1 MATVE
6 RIEGAGAALWQAT
19 TDGDVTIAIIHRPR
33 YDDWSLPKG
42 GVDAGESHIQ
52 AAFREVLEETGVKAI
67 FGPEIGTVDYE
78 VNGVTKEVRYWLAEA
93 DQFNAATPNPEE
105 VDAIEWVSI
114 SDAINKLSNSDDR
127 EIVRMAEEFGFGS
140 TPLVLLRHTKA
151 LERGDWD
158 EVDSERTLNE
168 VGFDQAQLL
177 IKHLEPFA
185 IDEVYTS
192 NYTRCVQTVTP
203 LSHSRGLAMTQVP
216 SLNEETFEN
225 DPQRAVAF
233 ANALKQDEKNILIC
247 SHNPVIPTMLRG
259 ILNTKLKNK
268 DLIKLEPGD
277 AWIVHRVQGEI
288 VGLDYLSIKN

>member
-1 MATVE
+1 VIRA
-6 RIEGAGAALWQAT
+6 AGALLWREVDSRNLEIAL
-19 TDGDVTIAIIHRPR
+19 IHRPR

-42 GVDAGESHIQ
+42 KIEDGETALQ
-52 AAFREVLEETGVKAI
+52 CAYREVFEETGIKATFTRQLGSVEYEESGQKKRVI
-67 FGPEIGTVDYE
+67 FWAARCALDTGTFV
-78 VNGVTKEVRYWLAEA
+78 VN
-93 DQFNAATPNPEE
+93 EE
-105 VDAIEWVSI
+105 VDELVWFTPEGALAKATHDLDRQMIEDFQAQEQRTDTLI
-114 SDAINKLSNSDDR
+114 I
-127 EIVRMAEEFGFGS
+127 
-140 TPLVLLRHTKA
+140 LRHAKA

-158 EVDSERTLNE
+158 EADSERTLDE

-203 LSHSRGLAMTQVP
+203 LSHSRGLTITQVP

-225 DPQRAVAF
+225 DPQRSVAF

-277 AWIVHRVQGEI
+277 AWIVHRVRGEI
-288 VGLDYLSIKN
+288 VGLDYLSITN

>member
-1 MATVE
+1 MIRA
-6 RIEGAGAALWQAT
+6 AGALLWREVDSRNLEIAL
-19 TDGDVTIAIIHRPR
+19 IHRPR

-42 GVDAGESHIQ
+42 KIEGGETALQ
-52 AAFREVLEETGVKAI
+52 CAYREVFEETGIKATFTRQLGSVEYEERGQKKRVI
-67 FGPEIGTVDYE
+67 FWAARCAVDTGTFV
-78 VNGVTKEVRYWLAEA
+78 VN
-93 DQFNAATPNPEE
+93 EE
-105 VDAIEWVSI
+105 VDELVWFSPEDASAKATHDSDRQMIEDFQAQEQRTDTLI
-114 SDAINKLSNSDDR
+114 I
-127 EIVRMAEEFGFGS
+127 
-140 TPLVLLRHTKA
+140 LRHAKA

-158 EVDSERTLNE
+158 EADSERTLDE

-203 LSHSRGLAMTQVP
+203 LSHSRGLTITQVP

-225 DPQRAVAF
+225 DPQRSVAF

-277 AWIVHRVQGEI
+277 AWIVHRVRGEI
-288 VGLDYLSIKN
+288 VGLDYLSITN

>member
-1 MATVE
+1 MIRA
-6 RIEGAGAALWQAT
+6 AGALLWREVDSRNLEIAL
-19 TDGDVTIAIIHRPR
+19 IHRPR

-42 GVDAGESHIQ
+42 KIEDGETALQ
-52 AAFREVLEETGVKAI
+52 CAYREVFEETGIKATFTRQLGSVEYEESEQKKRVI
-67 FGPEIGTVDYE
+67 FWAARCAIDTGTFV
-78 VNGVTKEVRYWLAEA
+78 VN
-93 DQFNAATPNPEE
+93 EE
-105 VDAIEWVSI
+105 VDELVWFTPEDALAKATHD
-114 SDAINKLSNSDDR
+114 SDRQIIDSFQAQEPRTDTLI
-127 EIVRMAEEFGFGS
+127 I
-140 TPLVLLRHTKA
+140 LRHTKA

-158 EVDSERTLNE
+158 EADSERTLDE

-203 LSHSRGLAMTQVP
+203 LSHSRGLTITQVP

-225 DPQRAVAF
+225 DPQRSVAF

-277 AWIVHRVQGEI
+277 AWIVHRVRGEI
-288 VGLDYLSIKN
+288 VGLDYLSITN